1 MLKFPSGPVSIGGAP
16 LQAFSHIMHLPM
28 TSKHGFHDYE
38 MKADAI
44 EAAQARS
51 SEASQGRARFL
62 DAEPYSLGP
71 QPGRARGHWLW
82 ATPPVGKQGE
92 LTSRGNPESSPR
104 ASRIH
109 GRETGPTAKRGPE
122 STARTGA
129 SLRCRA
135 GGFHCVWPQ
144 NCARTRPPAEPRKG
158 ESRRGERLPG
168 ECEEWSCVGVP
179 EGLWPVP
186 RLTASLPNPPRTTV
200 QQSLSGP
207 PQPSPQPLQPGGGR
221 SRRRRGA
228 STQASRLPGSA
239 RGRAR
244 VTPHAGLLPGGHL
257 GPGPAE
263 HRGPVPWGECPQRVA
278 LGETRTPVLLLPRQT
293 GPGVRGVW
301 AGRGA
306 AGLPPPMGNSLP
318 GTWNERP
325 SQATRP
331 SSRQCAPSVQ
341 ESRAGHPAASAARCH
356 GLGEGRAPGVRA
368 HC

>member
-1 MLKFPSGPVSIGGAP
+1 MQSLTPWAPSQVGLGDTGSGQPPQWASRGSSPAGGTQRAVQE
-16 LQAFSHIMHLPM
+16 QAAY
-28 TSKHGFHDYE
+28 TG
-38 MKADAI
+38 
-44 EAAQARS
+44 
-51 SEASQGRARFL
+51 
-62 DAEPYSLGP
+62 
-71 QPGRARGHWLW
+71 
-82 ATPPVGKQGE
+82 GKQD
-92 LTSRGNPESSPR
+92 
-104 ASRIH
+104 
-109 GRETGPTAKRGPE
+109 
-122 STARTGA
+122 
-129 SLRCRA
+129 
-135 GGFHCVWPQ
+135 PQ
-144 NCARTRPPAEPRKG
+144 LN
-158 ESRRGERLPG
+158 
-168 ECEEWSCVGVP
+168 VG
-179 EGLWPVP
+179 
-186 RLTASLPNPPRTTV
+186 
-200 QQSLSGP
+200 
-207 PQPSPQPLQPGGGR
+207 PSPQPALGPRCAAGP
-221 SRRRRGA
+221 GA
-228 STQASRLPGSA
+228 STVSGLKTVPGHARLQSLGKERAGGESACPGSVRNGAVWVCQRDSGLSPGSQPVSPTRPAPLCSSPCLGRPSPAPSLSSQAAEGAGGDEGPPPRPPGCQALPVAGSA

-356 GLGEGRAPGVRA
+356 GLGEGRVPGVRA